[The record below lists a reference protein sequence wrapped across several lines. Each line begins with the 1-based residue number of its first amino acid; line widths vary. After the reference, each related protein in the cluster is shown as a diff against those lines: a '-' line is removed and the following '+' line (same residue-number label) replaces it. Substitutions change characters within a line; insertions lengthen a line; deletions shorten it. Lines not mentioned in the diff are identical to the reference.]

1 MVHALA
7 CTPLKYDSIY
17 LSDDHILPLPI
28 NSFCL
33 AFVPRLLGQDD
44 CVVSFMLAV
53 RHAHSSS
60 MTSFF
65 VRLNLQLYPHF
76 PPPRGR
82 DGHICSPGL
91 SSAPRNPQETIPL
104 PLRES
109 HYCQGRVWR
118 ENSIHVRVEGFN
130 QATCWLT
137 KSLCRFVAILFVD
150 AVQRMWRITAEA
162 DLTKSQQGTPDVRAE
177 TNLAARKF

>member
-7 CTPLKYDSIY
+7 CTPLKYDNIY

-33 AFVPRLLGQDD
+33 AFVPSPLGQDD
-44 CVVSFMLAV
+44 CVVSNLLAV
-53 RHAHSSS
+53 LHAHSSS

-65 VRLNLQLYPHF
+65 VRLDRQLYPHF

-104 PLRES
+104 PLGES
-109 HYCQGRVWR
+109 HYCQSRLWR
-118 ENSIHVRVEGFN
+118 ENSLHVRSITFSFMRSPILSA
-130 QATCWLT
+130 QI
-137 KSLCRFVAILFVD
+137 CRHIICRRA
-150 AVQRMWRITAEA
+150 AE
-162 DLTKSQQGTPDVRAE
+162 DVPYNCGSGRGE
-177 TNLAARKF
+177 S